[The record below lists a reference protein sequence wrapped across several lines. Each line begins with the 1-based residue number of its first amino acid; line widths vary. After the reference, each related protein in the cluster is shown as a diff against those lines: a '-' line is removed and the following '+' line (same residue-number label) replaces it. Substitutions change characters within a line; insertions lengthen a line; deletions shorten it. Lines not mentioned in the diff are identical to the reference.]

1 MATSMVNIAAVQA
14 APVYMNLE
22 RSLAKALNLIAGAAT
37 RGAQL
42 IVFPET
48 WLPGYPAWLDYCR
61 DVTLWDHPPVKKL
74 FATLFENSIVI
85 PGPVTEAIAAAARE
99 HQTTVV
105 IGVHERV
112 LEGPGR
118 GTLYNTLLTFGPTGL
133 ILNRHR
139 KVMPTFS
146 ERLIWGQGDSHGLRS
161 VDTPAGRVGGLICW
175 EHWMPLARQAM
186 HNAGEDVHVAAWPA
200 VKEMHQVASRHYA
213 FEGRC
218 FVVAAGAIM
227 RARDLPRELEAVAS
241 LSANPEAFILNGG
254 SAVIGP
260 DGHYVAGPAFDCE
273 ALVMARVNLER
284 IHEENLTLDVTGH
297 YSRPDLFD
305 LRVKGDGSRG
315 QIVNGWPD
323 RREAVEPAAPRPFYF
338 EGLPAE
344 QRNS

>member
-1 MATSMVNIAAVQA
+1 MAPSMVNLAAVQA
-14 APVYMNLE
+14 APIYMNLE
-22 RSLAKALNLIAGAAT
+22 HSLAKALNLIAGAAT
-37 RGAQL
+37 KGAQL
-42 IVFPET
+42 VVFPES

-61 DVTLWDHPPVKKL
+61 DVTLWDYPPVKRL
-74 FATLFENSIVI
+74 YAALYENSVTI
-85 PGPVTEAIAAAARE
+85 PGPVTEALAAAARE
-99 HQTTVV
+99 HQATVV

-112 LEGPGR
+112 LEGPGH
-118 GTLYNTLLTFGPTGL
+118 GTLYNTMLTFGPTGL

-139 KVMPTFS
+139 KIMPTFS

-161 VDTPAGRVGGLICW
+161 VETPAGRIGGLICW
-175 EHWMPLARQAM
+175 EHWMPLARQVL
-186 HNAGEDVHVAAWPA
+186 HNAGEDIHVAAWPA

-241 LSANPEAFILNGG
+241 LAENPEAFILNGG

-305 LRVKGDGSRG
+305 FHLRNEDGKG
-315 QIVNGWPD
+315 QHINGWPERRD
-323 RREAVEPAAPRPFYF
+323 RPEAASRQFYF
-338 EGLPAE
+338 EGAPAE
-344 QRNS
+344 PRKP